1 MRHWISINDNR
12 DDNGYDCSSINLH
25 TSVAQLPRDGE
36 EEDHHEGTLS
46 RGWGA
51 TIWRIRSVRV
61 TRVTSLQKKGVER
74 QIIGKG
80 EGRGWVTVGLGL
92 ALSRK
97 HDTERSTEFLEP
109 LAIYGNSG
117 ANGALH
123 DFPFVSFRFVDERSM
138 ALLSPPRMV
147 KRRERVAGTRAPSL
161 LLLPLF
167 RESKNR
173 VTIAQLLRPPLFFSF
188 FSFLLTTLTI
198 FLSSRIVRSN

>member
-138 ALLSPPRMV
+138 ALLSPPEWWRGGKGLV
-147 KRRERVAGTRAPSL
+147 GRELPPCFSSL
-161 LLLPLF
+161 YF
-167 RESKNR
+167 G
-173 VTIAQLLRPPLFFSF
+173 
-188 FSFLLTTLTI
+188 
-198 FLSSRIVRSN
+198 SRKIV

>member
-36 EEDHHEGTLS
+36 EEEEEDHHEGSLS

-138 ALLSPPRMV
+138 ALLSPPNGEEEGKGCWDESSLPASPPFISGV
-147 KRRERVAGTRAPSL
+147 EKSCNDCTAPSSSPFL
-161 LLLPLF
+161 LLL
-167 RESKNR
+167 
-173 VTIAQLLRPPLFFSF
+173 FSF
-188 FSFLLTTLTI
+188 NHSYYFP
-198 FLSSRIVRSN
+198 

>member
-36 EEDHHEGTLS
+36 EEEEEDHHEGSLS

-138 ALLSPPRMV
+138 ALLSPPNGEEEGKGCWGESSLPASPPFISGV
-147 KRRERVAGTRAPSL
+147 EKSCNDCTAPSSSPFL
-161 LLLPLF
+161 LLL
-167 RESKNR
+167 
-173 VTIAQLLRPPLFFSF
+173 FSF
-188 FSFLLTTLTI
+188 NHSYYFP
-198 FLSSRIVRSN
+198 